1 MISRKK
7 CGTLKEVDSLHA
19 DKHQSFLQVHAIF
32 LMGWLSCV
40 KGIIAFICQSKTITN
55 GYLYLKN
62 EGRGRDGMFSNN
74 VLLLF
79 AFFPFNKSSPSGSYL
94 F

>member
-1 MISRKK
+1 M
-7 CGTLKEVDSLHA
+7 KEVDSLHA
-19 DKHQSFLQVHAIF
+19 DKHQSFLQVHTIF

-79 AFFPFNKSSPSGSYL
+79 AFFPFNKSSPSASYR